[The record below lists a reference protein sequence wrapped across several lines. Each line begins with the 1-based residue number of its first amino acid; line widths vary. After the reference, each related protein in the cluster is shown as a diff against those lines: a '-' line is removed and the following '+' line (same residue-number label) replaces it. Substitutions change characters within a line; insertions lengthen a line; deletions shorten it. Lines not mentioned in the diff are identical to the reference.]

1 MRRQSMT
8 LCKKCMME
16 NFPDEALNGLPL
28 GSYLLACLLAWQQ
41 LGLGRK
47 AL

>member
-1 MRRQSMT
+1 MQRQSMT
-8 LCKKCMME
+8 PCKRCMKE
-16 NFPDEALNGLPL
+16 NFPDEALSGLPL
-28 GSYLLACLLAWQQ
+28 GSCLLARLLAWQQ